1 MPISIPTS
9 VAGISIPG
17 AVNGPLNLLYG
28 NKYDKT
34 NYRFPR
40 DVGSNPTRQHVILFT
55 IKEPDPI
62 QFGTVL
68 QQTGEATADLAIIAG
83 RTSLTA
89 GTQFAAGQK
98 QEGITTVVTA
108 TKEAK
113 PAAEKLAEG
122 VNSLTNPKLNRKNG
136 DSIALY
142 IPDTVNVTYSADY
155 NDKFNLTD
163 ALGKPYFLA
172 QGAVSLYNTFKNFMN
187 EPVVNTINKAGNDPF
202 VVKKIAEV
210 LSTRS
215 DKNPTGTNL
224 TDIALNKGGFA
235 LNPQVQVLFEGIG
248 FRNFQ
253 FDFLLTPYSQ
263 EESDTIKKIIEKFK
277 YASAPEINRNGV
289 FSQGLFMQIPN
300 TFEIEF
306 LYKGAR
312 NTNVHRIGES
322 VLTNVN
328 VDYAGAGSWATHND
342 GSPVQ
347 IRLTLQFTETIII
360 DKNKIKEG
368 Y

>member
-55 IKEPDPI
+55 IKEPEPI
-62 QFGTVL
+62 QYGNVL
-68 QQTGEATADLAIIAG
+68 QDTTKAGADLLKRFFGGGSQAALDYAAG
-83 RTSLTA
+83 RKEQAVKELN
-89 GTQFAAGQK
+89 
-98 QEGITTVVTA
+98 TVVKESEPAA
-108 TKEAK
+108 TKF
-113 PAAEKLAEG
+113 AEG

-142 IPDTVNVTYSADY
+142 IPDTVNVTYSAEY
-155 NDKFNLTD
+155 NDKFSLTD

-263 EESDTIKKIIEKFK
+263 EESDTIKQIIEKFK
-277 YASAPEINRNGV
+277 YASAPKIDRNGV

-322 VLTNVN
+322 VLTNVS

-360 DKNKIKEG
+360 DKNKITEG

>member
-34 NYRFPR
+34 NFRFPR

-55 IKEPDPI
+55 IKEPEPI
-62 QFGTVL
+62 QVGTVL
-68 QQTGEATADLAIIAG
+68 QQTGGAAIDVGKTVGIGAG
-83 RTSLTA
+83 A
-89 GTQFAAGQK
+89 AVTQFAAGQSEQAVK
-98 QEGITTVVTA
+98 TLNTA
-108 TKEAK
+108 VNEAK
-113 PAAEKLAEG
+113 PAAARFADG

-142 IPDTVNVTYSADY
+142 IPDTVNVSYSADY

-172 QGAVSLYNTFKNFMN
+172 QGAVSLYNTFKQTGS
-187 EPVVNTINKAGNDPF
+187 EPLVNTINKAGNDPF
-202 VVKKIAEV
+202 VVKKVAEL
-210 LSTRS
+210 LSST
-215 DKNPTGTNL
+215 KLGTNL
-224 TDIALNKGGFA
+224 TDIALNKSGFA

-253 FDFLLTPYSQ
+253 FDFLLTPYS
-263 EESDTIKKIIEKFK
+263 EEEAQTIKEIIKRFK
-277 YASAPEINRNGV
+277 YASAPKIDPNGV
-289 FSQGLFMQIPN
+289 FSQGLFMQIPDVFN
-300 TFEIEF
+300 IKF
-306 LYKGAR
+306 LYKGAE
-312 NTNVHRIGES
+312 NLNVHRIEEC

-347 IRLTLQFTETIII
+347 IRLTLQFTETVII
-360 DKNKIKEG
+360 DKNKITEG

>member
-28 NKYDKT
+28 NKYNKT

-55 IKEPDPI
+55 IKEPNPANLGAITTDTLKNLTTLAKDGVTVVSDSTEIGLKNGVIPGLEA
-62 QFGTVL
+62 FVVGTKN
-68 QQTGEATADLAIIAG
+68 IAG
-83 RTSLTA
+83 SDA
-89 GTQFAAGQK
+89 GKSAINNLN
-98 QEGITTVVTA
+98 E
-108 TKEAK
+108 
-113 PAAEKLAEG
+113 
-122 VNSLTNPKLNRKNG
+122 LTNVKINRKNG

-142 IPDTVNVTYSADY
+142 VPDTVNVSYSTQYD
-155 NDKFNLTD
+155 DSFSLTD

-172 QGAVSLYNTFKNFMN
+172 QGAVSLFNTFKNAGS
-187 EPVVNTINKAGNDPF
+187 ESAINTINKAGNDPF
-202 VVKKIAEV
+202 VRTAVASVIDKIA
-210 LSTRS
+210 
-215 DKNPTGTNL
+215 GTNIR
-224 TDIALNKGGFA
+224 DIALNQGGYA
-235 LNPQVQVLFEGIG
+235 MNPQLQVLFRGIG
-248 FRNFQ
+248 FRQFQ
-253 FDFLLTPYSQ
+253 FDFVLTPYSQ
-263 EESDTIKKIIEKFK
+263 EEADTIKQIIEKFK
-277 YASAPEINRNGV
+277 YASAPEIQSNGI
-289 FSQGLFMQIPN
+289 FNQGLFMKIPD
-300 TFEIEF
+300 TFDIEF

-328 VDYAGAGSWATHND
+328 VDYAGSGTWATHND

-347 IRLTLQFTETIII
+347 IKLTLQFTETVII
-360 DKNKIKEG
+360 DKNKIAEG

>member
-68 QQTGEATADLAIIAG
+68 QQTGEASIDIGKTAG
-83 RTSLTA
+83 RAGLTA
-89 GTQFAAGQK
+89 GTQFAAGQN
-98 QEGITTVVTA
+98 QQAITTLGTA
-108 TKEAK
+108 ANEAQ
-113 PAAEKLAEG
+113 PAAEKFAEG

-155 NDKFNLTD
+155 NDKFSLTD

-210 LSTRS
+210 LSSSRL
-215 DKNPTGTNL
+215 GTNL
-224 TDIALNKGGFA
+224 TDIALNKSGFA

-277 YASAPEINRNGV
+277 YASAPKIDRNGV

-360 DKNKIKEG
+360 DKNKITEG